1 MINMNVTNKD
11 VHINSLRIM
20 GVGGSS
26 VVLIGDTEVVTC
38 SSIFDTPPE
47 SLIIGPIRPLA
58 AESGG
63 R

>member
-1 MINMNVTNKD
+1 MINLNVINKD
-11 VHINSLRIM
+11 VNINNLRIF

-26 VVLIGDTEVVTC
+26 VVLIGDTEVIAC

-47 SLIIGPIRPLA
+47 SLIIGPLQPLA